1 MIDAQEASPMLDH
14 AALVQ
19 AMPYGRRYARS
30 LTGGQASGDALLAEA
45 VRDLLKAGEPLP
57 FEPRLGVYRAIV
69 DRARALPAPSAAG
82 LDAAHRMLL
91 LLTVLE
97 ELPVAAAAAACRLE
111 REEAEDMLA
120 AAREHIR
127 AMTAT
132 RVLIIE
138 DEPIIALDIQE
149 LVERCGH
156 HVVGIASTEA
166 EAVAMARRERPGLV
180 LADVNLGTGG
190 DGTSAVARILRDAP
204 APVIFVTAYPERLLT
219 GQTLEPAFIISKP
232 FDPQTLAVA
241 TYQAVTQGA
250 FAL

>member
-1 MIDAQEASPMLDH
+1 MLQAGQRTGSLDH
-14 AALVQ
+14 VALVR

-45 VRDLLKAGEPLP
+45 VRELLAAGEPLP
-57 FEPRLGVYRAIV
+57 EDARTGVYRAIA
-69 DRARALPAPSAAG
+69 DRARLLPAPAGG
-82 LDAAHRMLL
+82 LDARQRMLL

-97 ELPVAAAAAACRLE
+97 EQSVAAAAMACRLDLDTA
-111 REEAEDMLA
+111 EALLVG
-120 AAREHIR
+120 AREQLR

-156 HVVGIASTEA
+156 HVVGIATSEA
-166 EAVAMARRERPGLV
+166 EAVAMAQAQKPGLV
-180 LADVNLGTGG
+180 LADVNLGAGG

-204 APVIFVTAYPERLLT
+204 APVIFVTAHPERLLT
-219 GQTLEPAFIISKP
+219 GEALEPAFVITKP

-241 TYQAVTQGA
+241 TYQAVTRGVPPV
-250 FAL
+250 

>member
-1 MIDAQEASPMLDH
+1 MVTAQRTSPTLDH
-14 AALVQ
+14 TALVQ

-30 LTGGQASGDALLAEA
+30 LTGGQASGDALLGEA
-45 VRDLLKAGEPLP
+45 VRDLLEAGERLP
-57 FEPRLGVYRAIV
+57 PDPRLGVYRAIA
-69 DRARALPAPSAAG
+69 DRARALPAPPAAG
-82 LDAAHRMLL
+82 LDAVQRMLL

-97 ELPVAAAAAACRLE
+97 EQPVAAAAAACRLE
-111 REEAEDMLA
+111 IAVAEDMLL

-166 EAVAMARRERPGLV
+166 EAVAMARCERPGLV
-180 LADVNLGTGG
+180 LADVNLGAGG

-204 APVIFVTAYPERLLT
+204 APVIFVTAFPERLLT
-219 GQTLEPAFIISKP
+219 GQTLEPAFVISKP

-250 FAL
+250 FPV